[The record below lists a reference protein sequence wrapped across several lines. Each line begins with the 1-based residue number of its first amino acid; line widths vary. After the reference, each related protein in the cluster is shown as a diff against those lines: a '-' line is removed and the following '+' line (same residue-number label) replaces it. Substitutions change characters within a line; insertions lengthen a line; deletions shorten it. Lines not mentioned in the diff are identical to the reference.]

1 LIDMR
6 IKPFFNKGFSL
17 IELMIVIAIMAALVA
32 IALPT
37 YLNYLSATK
46 KTSAKSNC
54 TEAQRF
60 ISSELAKRA
69 VSQAGVTTD
78 AIADLNRGGR
88 RSPYSGKDNIPAF
101 SDTLGRGV
109 VRLSK
114 TNLQALSAG
123 DNVTI
128 ECEWSGDDVAD
139 SIYSLTVE

>member
-1 LIDMR
+1 MR
-6 IKPFFNKGFSL
+6 TQPFFNKGFTL
-17 IELMIVIAIMAALVA
+17 IELMVVIAILAALVA

-46 KTSAKSNC
+46 KTSAKGNC
-54 TEAQRF
+54 SEAQRF
-60 ISSELAKRA
+60 ISGELAKRA
-69 VSQAGVTTD
+69 VSTTGVTTD

-88 RSPYSGKDNIPAF
+88 RSPYAGNDNIPAF

-139 SIYSLTVE
+139 SIYSLIVE

>member
-1 LIDMR
+1 MR
-6 IKPFFNKGFSL
+6 TKPFFNKGFSL
-17 IELMIVIAIMAALVA
+17 IELMIIVAILGALIAIAV
-32 IALPT
+32 PT

-54 TEAQRF
+54 SEAQRF

-69 VSQAGVTTD
+69 ISKTGVTTD
-78 AIADLNRGGR
+78 AIADLNKGGKL
-88 RSPYSGKDNIPAF
+88 SPYSGSDNIPAF

-109 VRLSK
+109 VKLSK
-114 TNLQALSAG
+114 TNLQALSIG

-139 SIYSLTVE
+139 SIYSLIVE